1 MVDPGAG
8 EPGPGRFWRTGVF
21 VCRNGKEFMSELF
34 LAAGLTQALGSGLG
48 LILGI
53 GFLASCASLVASALG
68 GFGERSLAGIK
79 VSLIC
84 AIVCALAFLIVQALF
99 SAGGVPVNIQ
109 PQAIN

>member
-1 MVDPGAG
+1 MNTIFNLP
-8 EPGPGRFWRTGVF
+8 
-21 VCRNGKEFMSELF
+21 
-34 LAAGLTQALGSGLG
+34 LAAGLQQALGSGLG

-84 AIVCALAFLIVQALF
+84 AIVCALAYLIVQALF
-99 SAGGVPVNIQ
+99 QAGGVPTNIS